1 MAPFGCQALLL
12 KQVAEPKDR
21 RLVQQPRHGPQRGE
35 LAEHG
40 DVVQRLLHRRVARRE
55 PLLQVVN
62 RPGAVHPDDRTR
74 DAAHIDYMPPRTPHR
89 PDADVHREC
98 RGSGLGSSTL
108 SRTEKAYTMRSKP
121 AARPEH

>member
-40 DVVQRLLHRRVARRE
+40 DVVQMSRNLGVTLYLYLL
-55 PLLQVVN
+55 
-62 RPGAVHPDDRTR
+62 
-74 DAAHIDYMPPRTPHR
+74 
-89 PDADVHREC
+89 
-98 RGSGLGSSTL
+98 
-108 SRTEKAYTMRSKP
+108 
-121 AARPEH
+121 

>member
-40 DVVQRLLHRRVARRE
+40 DVRIG
-55 PLLQVVN
+55 N
-62 RPGAVHPDDRTR
+62 
-74 DAAHIDYMPPRTPHR
+74 
-89 PDADVHREC
+89 
-98 RGSGLGSSTL
+98 ST
-108 SRTEKAYTMRSKP
+108 A
-121 AARPEH
+121 

>member
-40 DVVQRLLHRRVARRE
+40 DVVQRLLHPHTASSSSALTNKQFIHFVA
-55 PLLQVVN
+55 QTN
-62 RPGAVHPDDRTR
+62 
-74 DAAHIDYMPPRTPHR
+74 
-89 PDADVHREC
+89 
-98 RGSGLGSSTL
+98 
-108 SRTEKAYTMRSKP
+108 
-121 AARPEH
+121 

>member
-74 DAAHIDYMPPRTPHR
+74 DAAHIDYMPPGHRIGRTQMSIEN
-89 PDADVHREC
+89 AVV
-98 RGSGLGSSTL
+98 
-108 SRTEKAYTMRSKP
+108 
-121 AARPEH
+121 AARILDTLPD